1 MWLTSRRQGS
11 LVSEDRALPGRPGYD
26 YELART
32 HEVLGTT
39 LLPPFPAGVVALYL
53 GMGCFWGAEKRLWQL
68 PGVHT
73 TAAGYMGGFT
83 PHPTY
88 HEVCTGRTGHAEV
101 VMVAYDPQVVGTID
115 VLRVFWENHDP
126 TQGMRQGNDVGT
138 QYRSAVYW
146 STLEQQALVERSAVA
161 YDEVVRAEGL
171 DPITTELAPAV
182 DDGQVVRPFYYAEP
196 YHQQYLAPT
205 KNPHGYDCHAHTGI
219 LLPELTG

>member
-1 MWLTSRRQGS
+1 MWLTPRREGS
-11 LVSEDRALPGRPGYD
+11 LVSDDRALPGRPSYD
-26 YELART
+26 FELARV
-32 HEVLGTT
+32 HEVLGTA
-39 LLPPFPAGVVALYL
+39 LLPPFPAGVVQLYL

-73 TAAGYMGGFT
+73 TAVGYMGGFT

-88 HEVCTGRTGHAEV
+88 PEVCTGRTGHAEI

-126 TQGMRQGNDVGT
+126 TQGMRQGNDVGS

-146 STLEQQALVERSAVA
+146 TTHEQQALVERSAVA
-161 YDEVVRAEGL
+161 YDEVLRAEGL

-182 DDGQVVRPFYYAEP
+182 DDGELVRAFYYAEA

-219 LLPELTG
+219 LLPELDG

>member
-1 MWLTSRRQGS
+1 M
-11 LVSEDRALPGRPGYD
+11 VSEDRALPGRPD
-26 YELART
+26 YEFALARQ

-39 LLPPFPAGVVALYL
+39 LLPPFPSGVVQLYV
-53 GMGCFWGAEKRLWQL
+53 GMGCFWGAEKRLWKL
-68 PGVHT
+68 AGVHT

-88 HEVCTGRTGHAEV
+88 QEVCTGRTGHAEV

-126 TQGMRQGNDVGT
+126 TQGMRQGNDVGS

-146 STLEQQALVERSAVA
+146 TTHEQQALVERSAIA
-161 YDEVVRAEGL
+161 YDEVLRAEGL
-171 DPITTELAPAV
+171 DPVTTELAPAV
-182 DDGQVVRPFYYAEP
+182 QDGVVVRPFYYAEP

-219 LLPELTG
+219 LLPELEG